1 MSKPKTITK
10 AEIVRAAE
18 VARRERVTIEIEAG
32 GRTIRVTP
40 ASAETFQ
47 SDYISSSARGVV
59 L

>member
-1 MSKPKTITK
+1 MSKPQTITK

-18 VARRERVTIEIEAG
+18 VARRELVTIEIEAG

-47 SDYISSSARGVV
+47 SHYTSSSARGVV